1 MALGDAMHLDVTEVA
16 QLVHDLIG
24 AGILTL
30 REGQAAPRRNPT
42 PPAVASMPTVQAPRE
57 TLSSDPPHVIPVAGR
72 ETPRDLWIP
81 SGTHTALT
89 GPLADHDEDS
99 LFDPIAHGV
108 LTAEGLPLD
117 ETTWRSTPL
126 PGEPVA
132 HAPVEPSIG
141 GGEPQPGTVVA
152 TDEGIA
158 RTLCQQGDDMA
169 RAGDLVG
176 AMAHWNAAL
185 RAPDPLPN
193 AERVREAVALA
204 ARLHALLF
212 P

>member
-1 MALGDAMHLDVTEVA
+1 VA
-16 QLVHDLIG
+16 
-24 AGILTL
+24 A
-30 REGQAAPRRNPT
+30 
-42 PPAVASMPTVQAPRE
+42 
-57 TLSSDPPHVIPVAGR
+57 
-72 ETPRDLWIP
+72 
-81 SGTHTALT
+81 
-89 GPLADHDEDS
+89 
-99 LFDPIAHGV
+99 
-108 LTAEGLPLD
+108 
-117 ETTWRSTPL
+117 
-126 PGEPVA
+126 
-132 HAPVEPSIG
+132 
-141 GGEPQPGTVVA
+141 
-152 TDEGIA
+152 DEGIA